1 MFAQI
6 KLYKNLIAGALI
18 VMAIGGLFFYIGSLK
33 TQIDKLEI
41 KVGQWQV
48 KYSNEQRQSDL
59 LRNAVKTQNAEVT
72 RLKHDKELA
81 DTKLSDWKAKPAVIK
96 YKTITKIRTVKS
108 NECPE
113 VKSIINTVRQIDFD
127 TL

>member
-1 MFAQI
+1 MFTQLNI
-6 KLYKNLIAGALI
+6 YKNLI
-18 VMAIGGLFFYIGSLK
+18 IGGIAIALLVGLYTYIGSLK

-81 DTKLSDWKAKPAVIK
+81 DIKLSDWKAKPAVIK
-96 YKTITKIRTVKS
+96 YKTITKVRTVRS